1 MSRIEAKFKELR
13 KNNSSAFVTFL
24 MAGDPDLPTSLKI
37 MTELPK
43 LGVDIIEIGM
53 PFTDPMADG
62 PAIQKA
68 GQRALDSGTTLT
80 KVLDLVKNIRVKN
93 KQIPIVLMGYYNP
106 IYSMGVEKFLEN
118 AKKAGVD
125 GLIIVDLPPEEDSE
139 LCLPAKKAGLDFIRL
154 ATPTTSPTRL
164 PTVLK
169 NTSGFIYYVSV
180 AGITGASNLNVEEV
194 EKEVRRI
201 KGKTHLPMCVGFGIK
216 TPSDAEKVANI
227 ADGVV
232 VGSAIIDLI
241 EKEKPIDDIKNYIKS
256 LAKAVHCKIN

>member
-13 KNNSSAFVTFL
+13 KNNSPAFVTFL

-37 MTELPK
+37 MIELPK

-80 KVLDLVKNIRVKN
+80 KVLDLVRNIRTKN
-93 KQIPIVLMGYYNP
+93 EQIPIVLMGYYNP
-106 IYSMGVEKFLEN
+106 IYSMGVKKFLTN
-118 AKKAGVD
+118 AKKVGVD

-194 EKEVRRI
+194 EREVTRI
-201 KGKTHLPMCVGFGIK
+201 KGKTHLPICVGFGIK
-216 TPSDAEKVANI
+216 TTSDAKKVANI

-241 EKEKPIDDIKNYIKS
+241 EKEKTIDDIKNYIKS
-256 LAKAVHCKIN
+256 LARAVHY

>member
-1 MSRIEAKFKELR
+1 MSRIETKFKELR
-13 KNNSSAFVTFL
+13 KNNSTALITFL
-24 MAGDPDLPTSLKI
+24 MAGDPDLPTSLK
-37 MTELPK
+37 MMMELPK
-43 LGVDIIEIGM
+43 LGVDIMEIGM

-80 KVLDLVKNIRVKN
+80 KVLDLVKKIRMEN

-106 IYSMGVEKFLEN
+106 IYSMGVENFLQN
-118 AKKAGVD
+118 AKMAGVD
-125 GLIIVDLPPEEDSE
+125 GLIVVDLPPEEDGE

-154 ATPTTSPTRL
+154 ATPTTSPIRL
-164 PTVLK
+164 PTVLR

-194 EKEVRRI
+194 EKEVKRI
-201 KGKTHLPMCVGFGIK
+201 KSHTHLPICVGFGIK

-232 VGSAIIDLI
+232 VGSSIIDLI
-241 EKEKPIDDIKNYIKS
+241 EKEKPIDDIKDYIKS
-256 LAKAVHCKIN
+256 LARAVHI